1 MQALLFCPYTEEA
14 AVLTVILQQVGFTVR
29 SIRNLDQAIS
39 QWPENPSE
47 LILIV
52 LPPIHNEAAQQ
63 ISMLRAQTLSNI
75 IAITEKENEEVHISW
90 LEAGADLVIQR
101 PYSNRILLAEIKA
114 LLRRTAGVPF
124 FSLPTLTQSDLQLD
138 PALRTAH
145 FPGQDPIHLTQ
156 LEFRLL
162 YTLMTHAG
170 QIIPTAN
177 IVEHVWGYTGEGSQ
191 ELVRGLIKR
200 LRIKIEPDQKKPAYI
215 MTEPGIGYYF
225 NRFQEDKRGSGHV
238 IGAG

>member
-1 MQALLFCPYTEEA
+1 MQALLFCPYADEA
-14 AVLTVILQQVGFTVR
+14 AVLTVILQQAGFTIR
-29 SIRNLDQAIS
+29 SIRNLDHAIS

-52 LPPIHNEAAQQ
+52 LPPRHSEAAQQ
-63 ISMLRAQTLSNI
+63 ISMLRSQTLSSI
-75 IAITEKENEEVHISW
+75 VIITEKVNEETHISW
-90 LEAGADLVIQR
+90 LESGADLVIQR
-101 PYSNRILLAEIKA
+101 PYSIRLLLAEIKA

-124 FSLPTLTQSDLQLD
+124 FSLPTLTQSNLQLD
-138 PALRTAH
+138 PALRTAK
-145 FPGQDPIHLTQ
+145 FPASEAIHLTQ

-215 MTEPGIGYYF
+215 LTEAGIGYYF
-225 NRFQEDKRGSGHV
+225 NRFHEEKRG
-238 IGAG
+238 AGRED